1 MSIMYDQR
9 SRIGFIGGGK
19 VGGALAVTMARAGH
33 NIVGVSSRT
42 FDSARLISERINNCE
57 TYHLLQELADH
68 ADIVFITT
76 PDDSIASVVSEIRW
90 NTGQAV
96 IHCSGAA
103 SVSVL
108 ITAQQAGALTGA
120 MHPLQALSSIDN
132 GIDSIPGTTFGI
144 EANGILKDYLSDIV
158 YSIGGLPV
166 FINAEDKAIYHLT
179 GVLMGNLLTALGG
192 VSAELWETFGFTRA
206 EGIKALVPMMRQVS
220 VNLEKSGLPDAIA
233 GPYVRGDIGTVRNHL
248 EALRERA
255 PQYIPLYSELALAGL
270 PFACERG
277 PVTREIA
284 TQIEALL
291 KSYNPSGS

>member
-1 MSIMYDQR
+1 MSIQYDQR

-19 VGGALAVTMARAGH
+19 VGGALAVTMARADY
-33 NIVGVSSRT
+33 NVVGVSSRT
-42 FDSARLISERINNCE
+42 FDSAKLIAGRIDNCE
-57 TYHLLQELADH
+57 AYLLLQELADEV
-68 ADIVFITT
+68 DIVFITT
-76 PDDSIASVVSEIRW
+76 PDDSIATVVSGVKWRY
-90 NTGQAV
+90 GQAV

-108 ITAQQAGALTGA
+108 TTAQHTGALTGA

-144 EANGILKDYLSDIV
+144 EANGILKDYLSEIV

-166 FINAEDKAIYHLT
+166 FINADDKAIYHLT
-179 GVLMGNLLTALGG
+179 GVLMGNLLTALGA
-192 VSAELWETFGFTRA
+192 VAAELWETFGFTRA
-206 EGIKALVPMMRQVS
+206 EGVKALVPMMRQVS

-248 EALRERA
+248 EALREHA
-255 PQYIPLYSELALAGL
+255 PRYIPLYSELALAGL

-284 TQIEALL
+284 TQIEDLI
-291 KSYNPSGS
+291 KSYNSSGS

>member
-1 MSIMYDQR
+1 MSNPYDER
-9 SRIGFIGGGK
+9 SKIGFIGAGK
-19 VGGALAVTMARAGH
+19 VGGALAITMARACY

-42 FDSARLISERINNCE
+42 FDSARLIAEQINNCE
-57 TYHLLQELADH
+57 AYDLSQKLVDNVDVL
-68 ADIVFITT
+68 FITT
-76 PDDSIASVVSEIRW
+76 PDDLIGSVVSEIRW
-90 NTGQAV
+90 HAGQAV

-108 ITAQQAGALTGA
+108 TIAQQAGAVTGA
-120 MHPLQALSSIDN
+120 MHPLQALSSIEN

-144 EANGILKDYLSDIV
+144 EANGILKNYLIDIV
-158 YSIGGLPV
+158 HSIGGLPV
-166 FINAEDKAIYHLT
+166 FINAEDKAMYHLT
-179 GVLMGNLLTALGG
+179 GVLMGNLLTALGA

-206 EGIKALVPMMRQVS
+206 EGVKALVPMMRQVS

-255 PQYIPLYSELALAGL
+255 PQYIALYSELARAGL

-284 TQIEALL
+284 TEIEDLL
-291 KSYNPSGS
+291 KSYNTSDS